1 MKPGLGTRSIMLFVL
16 SCVFLL
22 LLTLFESALS
32 GLSLTTERII
42 TALLLVLPGV
52 LGIIFGATSLRRK
65 ELPRWVAILG
75 LLLNGVFVLFHLFLL
90 SFAG

>member
-1 MKPGLGTRSIMLFVL
+1 MALGLGVKSILLFVL

-22 LLTLFESALS
+22 VLTILESLLS

-42 TALLLVLPGV
+42 TAILLILPGLV
-52 LGIIFGATSLRRK
+52 GIIFGAMSLRRK

-75 LLLNGVFVLFHLFLL
+75 MLLNGVFVLFHVFLL